1 VRAHSTRQPKARP
14 KNVKS
19 YGPSMLTLQQRY
31 DELRRLI
38 GEDDL
43 NAATA
48 RLQDFARDYAPPA
61 ELISQATALRRR
73 FVLWR
78 NSAPTEQSPQQRAEI
93 LAETASCADTL
104 HADALTRPP
113 PFPLTNIVFNG
124 TTLEKRYRKRSA
136 FVLGPVDVSMRFGEI
151 TALVGENGN
160 GKSTL
165 IKLIVRALYATS
177 GTLEYPYFAHADPR
191 GANDPYLLRQKIA
204 YIPQDL
210 PRQNGRVREALYF
223 MGAAHGLNPDVTI
236 AEVEFMIS
244 RLGLDGYADLD
255 WRQLSGGYRMRFA
268 LAQALITRP
277 HMLVL
282 DEPLANL
289 DINTQLMFLQDLR
302 SLADSLA
309 RPLSILVSSQH
320 LHEIESI
327 ADHLL
332 FLRQGQTVYNG
343 PRTEYG
349 KSRLENVFECSVS
362 ATKEHLATLLT
373 PLGVKRIEG
382 VGANVLVYA
391 PMSVTPRMFMKT
403 LLDNDVEIEFFRDI
417 STSTRKLF
425 DTGAK

>member
-1 VRAHSTRQPKARP
+1 MQ
-14 KNVKS
+14 
-19 YGPSMLTLQQRY
+19 TLQERN

-38 GEDDL
+38 GENDL
-43 NAATA
+43 SAATA
-48 RLQDFARDYAPPA
+48 RLQDFARDFAPPA
-61 ELISQATALRRR
+61 ELIAQATAIRRR

-78 NSAPTEQSPQQRAEI
+78 NSQAGAESAAERAAI
-93 LAETASCADTL
+93 AHDAALCADAL

-124 TTLEKRYRKRSA
+124 TAMEKSYRKRGA
-136 FVLGPVDVSMRFGEI
+136 FKLGPIDVSMRFGEI
-151 TALVGENGN
+151 SALVGENGN

-165 IKLIVRALYATS
+165 IKLLVRALHATN
-177 GTLEYPYFAHADPR
+177 GTLEYPYFTNIDAK
-191 GANDPYLLRQKIA
+191 GARDPYVLRQKIA
-204 YIPQDL
+204 YIPQEL
-210 PRQNGRVREALYF
+210 PKQNGRVRDGLYF
-223 MGAAHGLNPDVTI
+223 MGAAHGLKPDVTV

-244 RLGLDGYADLD
+244 RLGLDGYADME
-255 WRQLSGGYRMRFA
+255 WRHLSGGYRMRFA

-327 ADHLL
+327 ADHVI
-332 FLRQGQTVYNG
+332 FLRQGAPVYNG
-343 PRTEYG
+343 PRALYG
-349 KSRLENVFECSVS
+349 QTRRENAFECSVS
-362 ATKEHLATLLT
+362 ATKEQLGALLS
-373 PLGVKRIEG
+373 PFGAVRIEG
-382 VGANVLVYA
+382 VGANVIVYA
-391 PMSVTPRMFMKT
+391 PTSVTPSAFIRTM
-403 LLDNDVEIEFFRDI
+403 LDNGIDIEYFRDI

-425 DTGAK
+425 DTGAR

>member
-1 VRAHSTRQPKARP
+1 MQ
-14 KNVKS
+14 
-19 YGPSMLTLQQRY
+19 TLQERHT
-31 DELRRLI
+31 ELKRLI
-38 GEDDL
+38 SEDDL
-43 NAATA
+43 STATA
-48 RLQDFARDYAPPA
+48 RLQDFGRDFAPPA
-61 ELISQATALRRR
+61 DLITEATAIRRR

-78 NSAPTEQSPQQRAEI
+78 NAPTTPDTALQRAAI
-93 LAETASCADTL
+93 AADTAACADKLYT
-104 HADALTRPP
+104 DALTRPP

-124 TTLEKRYRKRSA
+124 TALEKSYGKRSS
-136 FVLGPVDVSMRFGEI
+136 FRLGPIDVSMRFGEI
-151 TALVGENGN
+151 SALVGENGN

-165 IKLIVRALYATS
+165 IKLLVRALHATS
-177 GTLEYPYFAHADPR
+177 GTLEYPYFANIDKAGAADP
-191 GANDPYLLRQKIA
+191 YSLRQKIA

-210 PRQNGRVREALYF
+210 PKQNGKVREGLYF
-223 MGAAHGLNPDVTI
+223 MGAAHGLQPDVTI

-244 RLGLDGYADLD
+244 RLGLDGYADLE

-327 ADHLL
+327 ADQLI
-332 FLRQGQTVYNG
+332 FLRQGTPIYNG
-343 PRTEYG
+343 PRTLYG
-349 KSRLENVFECSVS
+349 QTRRENAFECCVS
-362 ATKEHLATLLT
+362 ATKEQLTALLEPMGLA
-373 PLGVKRIEG
+373 RIEG
-382 VGANVLVYA
+382 VGANVIVYV
-391 PMSVTPRMFMKT
+391 PTSVTPRAFMRT
-403 LLDNDVEIEFFRDI
+403 LLDNQIEIEYFRDI

-425 DTGAK
+425 DTGAR